1 MTVPPRASRNAFTNG
16 NSGGDSAWR
25 RFQGASWEG
34 VEKALF

>member
-1 MTVPPRASRNAFTNG
+1 MTVPPRASRNTFTNG
-16 NSGGDSAWR
+16 NSGRDSTQR